1 MRCKQKR
8 PRISAF
14 GAGLAAALVL
24 AGCGSGSERHAEP
37 RPTLPR
43 DVALRLAHV
52 SDGVVAALAA
62 GDACRARTLAQTLR
76 QQARTAVVPAALR
89 TQLQSATND
98 LARRIECVPPP
109 PPTVAETQ
117 PKEEKEHDRGKHK
130 GEKKHEKKHGKEHD

>member
-1 MRCKQKR
+1 MRRKKKR
-8 PRISAF
+8 LRIRAF
-14 GAGLAAALVL
+14 GAGLVAALVL
-24 AGCGSGSERHAEP
+24 AGCGSGSERHVEP

-43 DVALRLAHV
+43 DVALRLAHA
-52 SDGVVAALAA
+52 SDSVVAALAA

-76 QQARTAVVPAALR
+76 QQASTAVVPVRLR
-89 TQLQSATND
+89 TQLQAATND

-109 PPTVAETQ
+109 PPTVAETR